1 MLKITV
7 KLSLS
12 IYIIYVL
19 WNISNSIMLK
29 KVKKNIQISQHKKT
43 LTYKTQHTFV
53 NHVNPTTMLY
63 PVINGH
69 VNT

>member
-1 MLKITV
+1 M
-7 KLSLS
+7 
-12 IYIIYVL
+12 YFL
-19 WNISNSIMLK
+19 WNISNSMMMK
-29 KVKKNIQISQHKKT
+29 KEKTFKFHNIKKKT

>member
-12 IYIIYVL
+12 NVFFVEYI
-19 WNISNSIMLK
+19 K
-29 KVKKNIQISQHKKT
+29 FHDDEKGKNIQISQHKKKT

-53 NHVNPTTMLY
+53 NHVNPTTVLY

-69 VNT
+69 INT